1 MIGED
6 MRGIKTFAWLVWSSQ
21 EVYPS
26 IVFEKEAT
34 NARKA
39 VGNDR
44 QSGSAH

>member
-1 MIGED
+1 